1 MSETLLID
9 KNTLTAIADAVR
21 AKTGAT
27 EAIKV
32 SNLAGAIA
40 GIEGGANRLSLFLGD
55 TLENVIASDFEGI
68 STIKGYTFYN
78 KTALKSV
85 EIGAWVV
92 SIGAEAFFMCANLET
107 LHIGGAPSIAYRAFY
122 MCNNIKTIY
131 CHSKTPPV
139 LSSDMGIGFS
149 TSTVIYVPV
158 GSKETYTAATNWA
171 QYADQI
177 FESQE
182 V

>member
-55 TLENVIASDFEGI
+55 TLESVVASDLEGI

-85 EIGAWVV
+85 EIGAGVV
-92 SIGAEAFFMCANLET
+92 SIGVEAFYLLPNLET
-107 LHIGGAPSIAYRAFY
+107 VRIGGVPSIGYKAFY
-122 MCNNIKTIY
+122 LCNNIKTIY
-131 CHSKTPPV
+131 CHSHTPPV
-139 LSSDMGIGFS
+139 LSSDMGIGIP
-149 TSTVIYVPV
+149 TSAVIYVPV
-158 GSKETYTAATNWA
+158 GAKPTYTAATNWSL
-171 QYADQI
+171 YADQI